1 MRVGPLTSEN
11 ERRVNMGAG
20 SLVTGVFLKHLSHR
34 MRIGGVLALCVA
46 LMVATS
52 TFAGQ
57 GVKPV
62 TFEEIQQA
70 IAKGDLAKA
79 QVQLAELLKTSPG
92 DPNALNLLGVVEARE
107 GNYHAA
113 ESQFRKAIAAAPDF
127 VVPYLNLGR
136 LYQENARKDSEAL
149 KKAAAV
155 YDQLLKRQ
163 PANLEATY
171 QSAYL
176 LWRLGSFQASL
187 ERLSS
192 LPPDAQERSQ
202 ALALRCGDYAGLKS
216 SPQALNVAERLLK
229 RPELAEADVLP
240 LIPPLLTGHQEDIA
254 VKLLEGLQQRHL
266 ASAETLH
273 ELAALY
279 EQKGQYRQA
288 RAALEQ
294 EILLKPIS
302 VPLLID
308 LARNADKQKDYDG
321 ALGYLAHARDLAPK
335 NAGVHFFFGMVCV
348 EKNLLQEAYT
358 SLRKAVQLDPDNP
371 YYNYALGTVM
381 LSRTNVR
388 ESYPYL
394 EKYIKLKPNDPRG
407 RLALGAAYFYAHDLD
422 LARKEFES
430 VEKDPATAAAAHFY
444 LGRLANL
451 QGRFDDAVQ
460 ELDQALALNPRYAD
474 AYAEMGV
481 LLVKQKK
488 YAEAEKKLDR
498 ALALDPDHYIA
509 NLNLMMA
516 YQRTGDPR
524 AAAQEKRFEQVRK
537 LRAERQQE
545 FLRTIEVRPY

>member
-1 MRVGPLTSEN
+1 MFTSAFSEHHGRRRPVG
-11 ERRVNMGAG
+11 GA
-20 SLVTGVFLKHLSHR
+20 
-34 MRIGGVLALCVA
+34 LALCITLLAGASA
-46 LMVATS
+46 LA
-52 TFAGQ
+52 APE
-57 GVKPV
+57 VKPV
-62 TFEEIQQA
+62 TFEEIQQT
-70 IAKGDLAKA
+70 ITKGDLPTARM
-79 QVQLAELLKTSPG
+79 QLAALLKASPD

-107 GNYHAA
+107 GKYRVA
-113 ESQFRKAIAAAPDF
+113 ESAFRKAIAAAPDF
-127 VVPYLNLGR
+127 AVPYLNLGR

-155 YDQLLKRQ
+155 YGQLLKRE

-187 ERLSS
+187 DRLSS

-229 RPELAEADVLP
+229 RPELAEADILQLLP
-240 LIPPLLTGHQEDIA
+240 SLLARHQEDIA
-254 VKLLEGLQQRHL
+254 VKLLKGLQQRHL

-273 ELAALY
+273 QLAALY
-279 EQKGQYRQA
+279 EQKGQYQQA
-288 RAALEQ
+288 RATLEQ
-294 EILLKPIS
+294 EILLKPITA
-302 VPLLID
+302 PLLID
-308 LARNADKQKDYDG
+308 LARNADKQKDYEG
-321 ALGYLAHARDLAPK
+321 ALGYLAHARDLAPN

-348 EKNLLQEAYT
+348 EKNLLQEAYM
-358 SLRKAVQLDPDNP
+358 SLRKAVELDPNNP
-371 YYNYALGTVM
+371 YYNYALGSVM

-394 EKYIKLKPNDPRG
+394 EKYIKLKPEDPRG

-422 LARKEFES
+422 LARKEFEN
-430 VEKDPATAAAAHFY
+430 VVKDPGTAAAAHFY
-444 LGRLANL
+444 LGRLAN
-451 QGRFDDAVQ
+451 QEGRFDDAVH

-498 ALALDPDHYIA
+498 ALSLDPDHYIA

-524 AAAQEKRFEQVRK
+524 AAAQEKRFEQVKK

>member
-1 MRVGPLTSEN
+1 
-11 ERRVNMGAG
+11 MGAG
-20 SLVTGVFLKHLSHR
+20 SLVMDEFPKPR
-34 MRIGGVLALCVA
+34 RRIPAGRALALCIA
-46 LMVATS
+46 LLAATS
-52 TFAGQ
+52 GFAAAEGT
-57 GVKPV
+57 PA

-70 IAKGDLAKA
+70 ITKGDLAKA
-79 QVQLAELLKTSPG
+79 QTQLEERLKASPG

-107 GNYHAA
+107 GKYRAA
-113 ESQFRKAIAAAPDF
+113 ESHFRKATAAAPDF
-127 VVPYLNLGR
+127 AVPYLNLGH
-136 LYQENARKDSEAL
+136 LYQENVRKDPDAL
-149 KKAAAV
+149 RKAAAV
-155 YDQLLKRQ
+155 YDRLLKRQ
-163 PANLEATY
+163 PTNLEATY
-171 QSAYL
+171 QSAYV
-176 LWRLGSFQASL
+176 LWQLGSFRASL
-187 ERLSS
+187 DRLSS

-216 SPQALNVAERLLK
+216 SSQALIAAERLLN

-240 LIPPLLTGHQEDIA
+240 LVSSLLARHQEGVVI
-254 VKLLEGLQQRHL
+254 KLLEGLRQRHL
-266 ASAETLH
+266 GSSETLH
-273 ELAALY
+273 QLAALY

-294 EILLKPIS
+294 EALLKPVS

-308 LARNADKQKDYDG
+308 LARNADKQKDYEG
-321 ALGYLAHARDLAPK
+321 ALGYLAHARDLAPD
-335 NAGVHFFFGMVCV
+335 NAGVHFFFGIVCV
-348 EKNLLQEAYT
+348 ENNLLQEAYT
-358 SLRKAVQLDPDNP
+358 SLRKAVQLDPSNP
-371 YYNYALGTVM
+371 YYNYALGSVM

-394 EKYIKLKPNDPRG
+394 EKYIELKPHDPRG

-422 LARKEFES
+422 LARKEFEG

-451 QGRFDDAVQ
+451 QGRFDDAVH
-460 ELDQALALNPRYAD
+460 ELEQALTLNPQYAD

-488 YAEAEKKLDR
+488 YAEAEQKLGR
-498 ALALDPDHYIA
+498 ALALDPNHYIA

-545 FLRTIEVRPY
+545 FLRTIEVRPYE